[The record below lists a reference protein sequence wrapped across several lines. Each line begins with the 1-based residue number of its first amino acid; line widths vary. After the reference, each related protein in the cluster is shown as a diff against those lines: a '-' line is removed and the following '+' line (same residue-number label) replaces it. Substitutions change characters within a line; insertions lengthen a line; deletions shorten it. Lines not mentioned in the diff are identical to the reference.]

1 MGTSKAAEAA
11 DVDEELRAAFAARD
25 KRQVVTLLMAQHGQR
40 IFRYALVM
48 TNDRSLA
55 EEVRQQTFADAYRDF
70 DQVAEVT
77 SLRRWLYGIAH
88 HRCLDA
94 VQGQRRWYQRYKNEP
109 PDDDAPADVDAAD
122 GADVVIDRGRWVAM
136 LWKCVDKL
144 KPAARASVLLRFG
157 QDLRYDD
164 VAAIAGARSSTVQ
177 RRVSRALPVLRRCL
191 ERKSR
196 GGAR

>member
-1 MGTSKAAEAA
+1 MGTSKAVEAEVDAA
-11 DVDEELRAAFAARD
+11 LRAAFAARD
-25 KRQVVTLLMAQHGQR
+25 KRRVVTLLMDAHGMK
-40 IFRYALVM
+40 IFRYAVAM
-48 TNDRSLA
+48 TNDRALA

-70 DQVAEVT
+70 DQVADVT
-77 SLRRWLYGIAH
+77 SLRGWLYGIAH

-94 VQGQRRWYQRYKNEP
+94 AHSQRRWYQRYKNEP
-109 PDDDAPADVDAAD
+109 PDDVEPIGLDPAD
-122 GADVVIDRGRWVAM
+122 GAGVAIDRKRWAAM
-136 LWKCVDKL
+136 LWTCVDKL

-157 QDLRYDD
+157 QELRYDD
-164 VAAIAGARSSTVQ
+164 VAAIAGERSSTMQ